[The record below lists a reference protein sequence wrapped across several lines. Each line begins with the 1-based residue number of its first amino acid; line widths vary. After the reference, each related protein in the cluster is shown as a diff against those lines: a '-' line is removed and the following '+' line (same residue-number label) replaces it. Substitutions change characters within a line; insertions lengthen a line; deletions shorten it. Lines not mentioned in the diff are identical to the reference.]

1 MPADVLQCHLRLTP
15 WKSAHNLGLARA
27 RPNYLLLL
35 LIVFFLCWWLAGVT
49 QKCMATPFCLLLI
62 VVFALVAG
70 RWFARGCK

>member
-35 LIVFFLCWWLAGVT
+35 LIVFFL
-49 QKCMATPFCLLLI
+49 
-62 VVFALVAG
+62 LVAG
-70 RWFARGCK
+70 WCDSEMHGHTIFACC